1 MKPALNTYVYEVASS
16 DKAARMV
23 EDIGL
28 PNVFP
33 NLDIGHFVINREAP
47 HRIEKIKGMNISI
60 TTTAKN
66 DEECRALL
74 TAFKFPFKLAATK
87 D

>member
-28 PNVFP
+28 RKVFP
-33 NLDIGHFVINREAP
+33 NLDIGHFVIDKP
-47 HRIEKIKGMNISI
+47 
-60 TTTAKN
+60 
-66 DEECRALL
+66 
-74 TAFKFPFKLAATK
+74 P
-87 D
+87 